1 LNKAQTVIQKNW
13 RLSAAVLAVF
23 FLVYWVSQ
31 SGKDNSG
38 KIIQFEKADN
48 LTETGTDVEILYT
61 DNGNPK
67 AKIITPELTRILSE
81 EGITEFKKGLK
92 IFFYDAQEHIE
103 SSMTAN
109 YGKAFEKNEEL
120 FAKDNVVIINV
131 KGEKMETEELVWKR
145 KEKKIYS
152 EKFVKITTADE
163 IIYGNG
169 MEANEDF
176 SDYVIKD
183 VKGIIKVDAK
193 EFEKSN

>member
-1 LNKAQTVIQKNW
+1 M
-13 RLSAAVLAVF
+13 
-23 FLVYWVSQ
+23 
-31 SGKDNSG
+31 
-38 KIIQFEKADN
+38 QFEKADN

-61 DNGNPK
+61 DKGNPK

-92 IFFYDAQEHIE
+92 IFFYDAREHIE

-152 EKFVKITTADE
+152 DKFVKITTADE